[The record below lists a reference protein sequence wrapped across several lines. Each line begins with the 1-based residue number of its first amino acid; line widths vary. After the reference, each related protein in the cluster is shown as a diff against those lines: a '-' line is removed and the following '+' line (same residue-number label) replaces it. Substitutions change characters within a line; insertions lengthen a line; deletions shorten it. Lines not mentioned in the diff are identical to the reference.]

1 MSFKQFN
8 NFNNLTKMKSNYL
21 LISILAI
28 LFFSCSKS
36 EDATPTGKYSSGVF
50 ISNEGQFQTGTGT
63 VSFFNRES
71 KTVENDIFQTVNS
84 RPLGNIL
91 QSIEI
96 HNNKAYLVVN
106 NAKKVEVVQA
116 WDFKEVGTIQGLE
129 MPRYFIGIDDKKGY
143 VSQWG
148 AGGVDGSVKVIDL
161 QTNTV
166 IKTIQVGK
174 GAEKMLKVDNKV
186 FVSCNGGFSSENRV
200 FVIDTQKDEV
210 SATISTPENPNGLA
224 LDANNKIWV
233 TCNGRSQW
241 NGTASVTVSPA
252 QLIRIN
258 PNTNQI
264 EQSFAFNLHGLSNLA
279 INAGKN
285 VLFYSY
291 NRRVFSQNIN
301 SGLSANPLINRSFYG
316 LGYDATTDML
326 YAAVA
331 GNFSTNSKFI
341 RFGVSGVAIDSMNV
355 GIAPNGFYFK

>member
-1 MSFKQFN
+1 
-8 NFNNLTKMKSNYL
+8 MKSNYL
-21 LISILAI
+21 FISFLAV

-71 KTVENDIFQTVNS
+71 KTVENDIFQTVNN

-91 QSIEI
+91 QSVEI
-96 HNNKAYLVVN
+96 HNNKAYLVIN

-148 AGGVDGSVKVIDL
+148 AGGIDGSVKVIDL

-186 FVSCNGGFSSENRV
+186 FVSCNGGFSTENKV
-200 FVIDTQKDEV
+200 FVIDAQKDEV
-210 SATISTPENPNGLA
+210 SATISTPDNPNSLA
-224 LDANNKIWV
+224 LDANNKVWV

-258 PNTNQI
+258 PTTNQI
-264 EQSFAFNLHGLSNLA
+264 EQSFPFERHGLGSLLTNTS
-279 INAGKN
+279 KN
-285 VLFYSY
+285 TLFYSY
-291 NRRVFSQNIN
+291 SGRVFSQNIN
-301 SGLSANPLINRSFYG
+301 SGISATPLISRSFYG
-316 LGYDATTDML
+316 LGYDTATDML
-326 YAAVA
+326 YGAVA
-331 GNFSTNSKFI
+331 GNFFTNSKFVRYSI
-341 RFGVSGVAIDSMNV
+341 SGVATDSMNV
-355 GIAPNGFYFK
+355 GVAPNGFYFK